1 MTIQF
6 GKLTNKLKIDK
17 SQLAEVA
24 NNSASSKSA
33 SIFSNDN
40 LLGQIA
46 DDLTTK
52 LNTNAQNIVN
62 SFVSQDVEKPAEKEI
77 TFGSDNETITEDY
90 LDEAISD
97 EYVEELVQSA
107 LKEAE
112 NDIPTDEVT
121 ANPDNYLR
129 KSQAINHVDGQD
141 SFVEY
146 AALNG
151 INLKNVTNTQLTQA
165 YNDYTDKINTKNKF
179 EDIYKLMSDN
189 LPQMLQNTINGTDV
203 TFEQLYNG
211 SQADGAFNMDANY
224 NNAYSNNAR
233 AAIDSMRAFANTPEC
248 PDTVKAKIDKI
259 VKTYENQ
266 ADVSVGL
273 ASDATVNINREIDE
287 KVAQQGTGDCYLLAT
302 LNSLSKTPQGQE
314 IIKNAITN
322 NNDGSYTVNFAGV
335 GRAYTFNTEELRAAD
350 SATVSSLGG
359 IVGSGMGRYSEGD
372 DDAML
377 IELALEQFRE
387 QVYKGEIQPQAD
399 WPSYVTTTVSEE
411 SYNAG
416 KSALT
421 SGNMSQVMYLLT
433 GQKTG
438 YVSGNEKVHSTLD
451 EIKNDGNSPYAMYA
465 SVYADNGYAESAD
478 GAYYKDA
485 DGYYKKVDGKTPAGV
500 QRYNFIGGGSNN
512 TCITLNGVG
521 ADKDEKI
528 DLTTNST
535 GGHALTVTAVTDDT
549 ITIINPWD
557 SEKEVTVNRS
567 EFEGYIKGLQYLKL
581 S

>member
-129 KSQAINHVDGQD
+129 KSQAINHIDGQD

-165 YNDYTDKINTKNKF
+165 YNDYTDKINTKNEF

-211 SQADGAFNMDANY
+211 SQADGAFNTDANY

-259 VKTYENQ
+259 VKTYEYQ

-335 GRAYTFNTEELRAAD
+335 GRAIR
-350 SATVSSLGG
+350 
-359 IVGSGMGRYSEGD
+359 
-372 DDAML
+372 L
-377 IELALEQFRE
+377 IR
-387 QVYKGEIQPQAD
+387 
-399 WPSYVTTTVSEE
+399 
-411 SYNAG
+411 
-416 KSALT
+416 
-421 SGNMSQVMYLLT
+421 
-433 GQKTG
+433 
-438 YVSGNEKVHSTLD
+438 
-451 EIKNDGNSPYAMYA
+451 KN
-465 SVYADNGYAESAD
+465 
-478 GAYYKDA
+478 
-485 DGYYKKVDGKTPAGV
+485 
-500 QRYNFIGGGSNN
+500 
-512 TCITLNGVG
+512 
-521 ADKDEKI
+521 
-528 DLTTNST
+528 
-535 GGHALTVTAVTDDT
+535 
-549 ITIINPWD
+549 
-557 SEKEVTVNRS
+557 
-567 EFEGYIKGLQYLKL
+567 
-581 S
+581 

>member
-1 MTIQF
+1 
-6 GKLTNKLKIDK
+6 
-17 SQLAEVA
+17 
-24 NNSASSKSA
+24 
-33 SIFSNDN
+33 
-40 LLGQIA
+40 
-46 DDLTTK
+46 
-52 LNTNAQNIVN
+52 
-62 SFVSQDVEKPAEKEI
+62 
-77 TFGSDNETITEDY
+77 
-90 LDEAISD
+90 
-97 EYVEELVQSA
+97 
-107 LKEAE
+107 
-112 NDIPTDEVT
+112 
-121 ANPDNYLR
+121 
-129 KSQAINHVDGQD
+129 
-141 SFVEY
+141 
-146 AALNG
+146 
-151 INLKNVTNTQLTQA
+151 
-165 YNDYTDKINTKNKF
+165 
-179 EDIYKLMSDN
+179 
-189 LPQMLQNTINGTDV
+189 
-203 TFEQLYNG
+203 
-211 SQADGAFNMDANY
+211 
-224 NNAYSNNAR
+224 
-233 AAIDSMRAFANTPEC
+233 MRAFANTPEC

-350 SATVSSLGG
+350 SATVTSLGG

-438 YVSGNEKVHSTLD
+438 YVSGNEKVHGTLD

-485 DGYYKKVDGKTPAGV
+485 SGYYKKVDGSTPAGV